1 MISKFISNKYFNTSS
16 KELTLIL
23 VLMSLMIFFIYNVP
37 ENFYPDH
44 EILKNRFIKNENNSE
59 IIYTPQAFFI
69 SILNLI
75 IDKLCNVDISNNF
88 FLSKIINESG
98 ICKEKLEIQ
107 DLSRFYYVAITFFF
121 ITFLY
126 FYNKCFFKNSTD
138 NNYLYLLCLMMP
150 STLLNITAL
159 SPEAIYS
166 SISIFVIA
174 NINLKNIISRENFLM
189 IPLVFYSYFLDKGN
203 LYIFLSFMIITI
215 FAYKF
220 ILKGNDKIYFFY
232 FFLLILFF
240 TFSKEVFLIVGEFID
255 KEKTADL
262 INDVKALNLN
272 DIEIK
277 NLISRIFY
285 FWITLLNLY
294 FPHLHLLSIFSLLFW
309 FCISILLII
318 NIKKKNFFKKC
329 SFHSLLITAIPFSV
343 IVVYILPTH
352 AYGKYYLFIIVI
364 IIKLLIDLLNLKKV
378 ILIIPTVSII
388 SISEII
394 FFNGFNLKNFL
405 Y

>member
-1 MISKFISNKYFNTSS
+1 MISKFISNKYSNTSS
-16 KELTLIL
+16 IELTLIL
-23 VLMSLMIFFIYNVP
+23 ILMFLMIFFIYNVP

-44 EILKNRFIKNENNSE
+44 EILKNRFIKNENHLE
-59 IIYTPQAFFI
+59 ITYTPQAFFI
-69 SILNLI
+69 SIINLT

-88 FLSKIINESG
+88 LSKILNENE
-98 ICKEKLEIQ
+98 ICKEKLDIK
-107 DLSRFYYVAITFFF
+107 DLGRFYYVIITFIF

-126 FYNKCFFKNSTD
+126 FYNKCFFKKSTD

-166 SISIFVIA
+166 SISIFIIA

-203 LYIFLSFMIITI
+203 LYIFLSFIIITI
-215 FAYKF
+215 FAFKF
-220 ILKGNDKIYFFY
+220 TLKGNDKIYFLYLFV
-232 FFLLILFF
+232 FFLFF
-240 TFSKEVFLIVGEFID
+240 TFSKEVFLIIGEFID

-262 INDVKALNLN
+262 INNVKALNLHE
-272 DIEIK
+272 IETK
-277 NLISRIFY
+277 NLISRVFY

-294 FPHLHLLSIFSLLFW
+294 FPNQHLLSIFSLFFW
-309 FCISILLII
+309 FCLSIIIII
-318 NIKKKNFFKKC
+318 NIKKKKLFKKC
-329 SFHSLLITAIPFSV
+329 SFHLLFMTAIPFSI

-352 AYGKYYLFIIVI
+352 AYGKYYLFIIVL
-364 IIKLLIDLLNLKKV
+364 IIKLLIELLNPKKV
-378 ILIIPTVSII
+378 ILIIPTLSII

-394 FFNGFNLKNFL
+394 FFNGFNLKNFI